1 MVFFLTG
8 AVVAAWSTRIPA
20 IQERLHLAPAALG
33 LAILGLEAGAVA
45 GLPIGGALVARIG
58 SRRSLRAGFAVY
70 PTALLAVAAAPGLA
84 ALALALAVMAA
95 ANSVVDVAMNVQ
107 GVELE
112 RRYRRP
118 VLSSLHAGHS
128 AGLLAGSAAGTAAA
142 AAGISPIAHFAATAG
157 LGVLLGIA
165 ATYQLVDERTPVG
178 RPTFVRPDRP
188 LLLLGA
194 VAFCGFLLDG
204 VAYNWSVVHLRS
216 TYHASPALAA
226 GAFTAVALTLA
237 LGRLGSDRL
246 IAALG
251 RARVVRAAAMTTA
264 AGAAIAI
271 AAPTAPVSIA
281 GWALFGLGLA
291 AIAPTVLGAA
301 ARIGTA
307 PAPVAIAGV
316 TTIGYLGSFTGPP
329 LVGAL
334 AGFSSVRTAL
344 ALLVVVAI
352 GAALLARPALRPR
365 SSAAGEPGG
374 AESAVR
380 SPPRRRSPRP

>member
-1 MVFFLTG
+1 
-8 AVVAAWSTRIPA
+8 
-20 IQERLHLAPAALG
+20 
-33 LAILGLEAGAVA
+33 
-45 GLPIGGALVARIG
+45 
-58 SRRSLRAGFAVY
+58 
-70 PTALLAVAAAPGLA
+70 
-84 ALALALAVMAA
+84 
-95 ANSVVDVAMNVQ
+95 VAMNVQ

-142 AAGISPIAHFAATAG
+142 AAGISPVAHFAATAS
-157 LGVLLGIA
+157 LGVLLGMA
-165 ATYQLVDERTPVG
+165 ATYRLVDESTPVG
-178 RPTFVRPDRP
+178 RPAFARPSGR

-204 VAYNWSVVHLRS
+204 VAYNWSVVHLRT

-251 RARVVRAAAMTTA
+251 RARVVRAAGLTTA
-264 AGAAIAI
+264 AGATMAI
-271 AAPTAPVSIA
+271 AAPTAPLSIA

-307 PAPVAIAGV
+307 APVAIAGV
-316 TTIGYLGSFTGPP
+316 TTLGYLGSFTGPP
-329 LVGAL
+329 LVGVL

-344 ALLVVVAI
+344 GLLVVVAI
-352 GAALLARPALRPR
+352 GTALLARPALRSR
-365 SSAAGEPGG
+365 SAAADE
-374 AESAVR
+374 R
-380 SPPRRRSPRP
+380 SLWPRRLRRA

>member
-1 MVFFLTG
+1 
-8 AVVAAWSTRIPA
+8 
-20 IQERLHLAPAALG
+20 
-33 LAILGLEAGAVA
+33 
-45 GLPIGGALVARIG
+45 
-58 SRRSLRAGFAVY
+58 
-70 PTALLAVAAAPGLA
+70 
-84 ALALALAVMAA
+84 MAA

-128 AGLLAGSAAGTAAA
+128 GGLLAGSAAGTAAA
-142 AAGISPIAHFAATAG
+142 AAGISPVAHFTVTAS

-165 ATYQLVDERTPVG
+165 ATYRLVDELAPAG
-178 RPTFVRPDRP
+178 RPTFVRPGGP

-194 VAFCGFLLDG
+194 IAFCSFLLDG

-226 GAFTAVALTLA
+226 GAFAAVALTLA

-251 RARVVRAAAMTTA
+251 RARVVRAAGLTTA
-264 AGAAIAI
+264 AGAAMAI
-271 AAPTAPVSIA
+271 AAPTARVSIA

-301 ARIGTA
+301 ARIGAA

-329 LVGAL
+329 LVGVL

-344 ALLVVVAI
+344 GLLVVVAV
-352 GAALLARPALRPR
+352 GTALLARPAFRPR
-365 SSAAGEPGG
+365 SAAVDDRGG
-374 AESAVR
+374 TDAPVR
-380 SPPRRRSPRP
+380 QVPPRRSRRP